1 MAFGSF
7 DVIHPGHLFYLRHAK
22 ALGKELVVVL
32 ATDSSIERIK
42 KIKPKYT
49 QRERLEHI
57 RALPYVDKAI
67 IGHEG
72 EDPLAIVEEIKPGI
86 IALGYDQR
94 YEIEDLKEQLKKR
107 GLDVDIFR
115 IGAYKDNIYKSSKLK

>member
-22 ALGKELVVVL
+22 SLGKKLVVVI
-32 ATDSSIERIK
+32 ATDSSIEKIK

-49 QRERLEHI
+49 ERERIEHI
-57 RALPYVDKAI
+57 RELPYVDKAI

>member
-7 DVIHPGHLFYLRHAK
+7 DLIHPGHLFYLRNAK
-22 ALGKELVVVL
+22 ALGKTLVVVV
-32 ATDSSIERIK
+32 ARDSSIERIK

-49 QRERLEHI
+49 ERERLEHI
-57 RALPYVDKAI
+57 RALPYVDKVI
-67 IGHEG
+67 LGHEG
-72 EDPLAIVEEIKPGI
+72 DDPLAIVEEVKPGI

-94 YEIEDLKEQLKKR
+94 YEIEELKAQLKKR